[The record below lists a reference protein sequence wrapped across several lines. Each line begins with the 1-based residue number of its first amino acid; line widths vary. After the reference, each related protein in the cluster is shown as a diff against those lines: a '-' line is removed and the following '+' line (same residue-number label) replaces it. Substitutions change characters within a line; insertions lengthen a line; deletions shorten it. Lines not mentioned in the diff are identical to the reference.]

1 MEYRNELKFVCSS
14 SELDVLKPR
23 LLSVMEPDPHMDE
36 NLQYNI
42 RSVYFDDW
50 QDSFMYENEAG
61 FNDRMKVRIRIYNG
75 SDSIIKLELKY
86 KLNGLTK
93 KRSAN
98 ITRELCDRL
107 IRGEKITLAETRG
120 NPVLNLLYVYM
131 QTKLLQ
137 PKVIVEY
144 DRTVF
149 INHFGNVRITFD
161 KNIRCSAQVDRLFE
175 KNIMALPVLETG
187 LHVLEVKYDELLP
200 DYIGNVVNTGNL
212 TQTAF
217 SKYYLSRLA
226 LQGRL

>member
-1 MEYRNELKFVCSS
+1 MEYRNELKFISTAS
-14 SELDVLKPR
+14 QLEILKPR

-50 QDSFMYENEAG
+50 QDSCMYENEAG

-75 SDSIIKLELKY
+75 SDSVIKLELKY

-93 KRSAN
+93 KRSAT
-98 ITRELCDRL
+98 ISRELCDKL
-107 IRGEKITLAETRG
+107 IRGEKIALSETQG
-120 NPVLNLLYVYM
+120 NAVLNLLYVYM
-131 QTKLLQ
+131 QTKLLV

-149 INHFGNVRITFD
+149 INQFGNVRITFD
-161 KNIRCSAQVDRLFE
+161 KNIRCSADVERFFE
-175 KNIMALPVLETG
+175 ENIMPLPVLETG

-200 DYIGNVVNTGNL
+200 DYIGNVINTGSL
-212 TQTAF
+212 SQTAF